1 MFVQGF
7 WFGSKLVRGNKI
19 SAGDVMAVFWACL
32 IATSNMQM
40 CFPQFIILAKG
51 KFSTVSLI
59 SLATSTPQSRNL
71 RVLKKITPPRCSGE
85 LALHNVTFAYP
96 SRPTIPVLSNIGHIT
111 IDEQDVRFLD
121 DGRMKAHVAGVSQS
135 GVVILDGKSVFENL
149 AAGVFG
155 RRVHAVAKEEVED
168 VCGAALMHEC
178 VRDLLNGYDT
188 LLGGDAAGVGLS
200 DEATSA
206 LDATSRTL
214 VFEAIKRWRKR
225 LRRGITSALIY
236 LAEAVV
242 FYVGAIIIARGTYTY
257 LQMVEV
263 LNLVVFP
270 VTIGSLLMPFT
281 EKVARSGQAASD
293 FNRLLQL
300 DITSTDESKGVVR
313 PELAGRI
320 NFNNVHFFYAGRPA
334 VLVLRNINLS
344 IDDGECIAIVGPSGS
359 GKSTLAALL
368 QRLYEP
374 TIGAITIGL
383 NRLCNIEVN
392 HLRDHVSV
400 VSQHPNL
407 FDATTAENIRYGNQ
421 AISDYDI
428 RRAAK
433 AAQVGVGR
441 GVVIVRSLLD

>member
-1 MFVQGF
+1 MAFEGIF
-7 WFGSKLVRGNKI
+7 HSHFDLATDKALTTGVRG
-19 SAGDVMAVFWACL
+19 AFVLGC
-32 IATSNMQM
+32 THG
-40 CFPQFIILAKG
+40 LA
-51 KFSTVSLI
+51 
-59 SLATSTPQSRNL
+59 
-71 RVLKKITPPRCSGE
+71 
-85 LALHNVTFAYP
+85 
-96 SRPTIPVLSNIGHIT
+96 
-111 IDEQDVRFLD
+111 
-121 DGRMKAHVAGVSQS
+121 
-135 GVVILDGKSVFENL
+135 
-149 AAGVFG
+149 
-155 RRVHAVAKEEVED
+155 
-168 VCGAALMHEC
+168 
-178 VRDLLNGYDT
+178 
-188 LLGGDAAGVGLS
+188 
-200 DEATSA
+200 
-206 LDATSRTL
+206 
-214 VFEAIKRWRKR
+214 
-225 LRRGITSALIY
+225 SALIY

-242 FYVGAIIIARGTYTY
+242 FYVSAIIIARGTYTY

-270 VTIGSLLMPFT
+270 VTIGSLLMPSKDREVWT
-281 EKVARSGQAASD
+281 D
-293 FNRLLQL
+293 FNRLMQL
-300 DITSTDESKGVVR
+300 DITSTKKSKGVVR

-383 NRLCNIEVN
+383 NRLCNIEAN